1 MNKKTK
7 LLILLLLLSFFMTGC
22 WSQSEPKEMA
32 ILTCA
37 VYDLDENNNLKIYL
51 EMLDFPNIASNEGGG
66 GQTAKIV
73 TLTGTSFPEM
83 VRDTKST
90 IDKMMY
96 AAHNRARIFTET
108 FAKNG
113 LTDTLD
119 FLIRDYIAD
128 ERPYMFVLKGDT
140 DPMLLFKSNKGLSAR
155 LGDYLYAMAQARKQD
170 NDFVVFKTTMD
181 FIKEFYSPGR
191 QSVMGVIE
199 IFPDDT
205 YRTPEE
211 SGENEAHKYYMSLNG
226 LAVFKDNKLVGYLD
240 KFGIR
245 VYNLLTNNIAKA
257 YISFPVEGSICCA
270 YSLKTNCK
278 IDTRFEKGAVY
289 ADVKLSKEIMIVQN
303 NSEYDV
309 STISGVKKVQEELN
323 NYLKTQIEQAIN
335 QVQTEFKSDIF
346 GIGDLFHKQNPEI
359 WKIIQSNWD
368 DDYFANAIFNVNV
381 DAKIQIA
388 GQIREKI
395 GEKAESGS

>member
-7 LLILLLLLSFFMTGC
+7 LFILLLLLSFFMTGC

-32 ILTCA
+32 IITCA

-140 DPMLLFKSNKGLSAR
+140 DPMLLFKSNKDCPRGWEIIFTQWLKRGS
-155 LGDYLYAMAQARKQD
+155 
-170 NDFVVFKTTMD
+170 KTTTLW
-181 FIKEFYSPGR
+181 YSKQPWILLRVLFSRSTIGHGR
-191 QSVMGVIE
+191 NRDIPRRHLPHS
-199 IFPDDT
+199 
-205 YRTPEE
+205 EE

-381 DAKIQIA
+381 DANSNCGTNQ
-388 GQIREKI
+388 RKI